1 MTSTG
6 KHDRGHRIGT
16 RPTKAE
22 IEVKVTEIFKLLIAG
37 VQRHDIRRYVAEKVK
52 WEVPERT
59 LDRYLSRATELIR
72 ASAAFDRNTELGRA
86 ISRLHD
92 LYSRSYRVQD
102 FKTCLT
108 IQRELNELLGLYA
121 PKRMEVTGADGSP
134 PSFIAIMPAPA
145 QDNETWSRQCRQER
159 EQLEHQRA
167 IASTPEACQQ
177 LHIDVAKRRVS

>member
-1 MTSTG
+1 MTNMG
-6 KHDRGHRIGT
+6 GHGGGHRTGY

-22 IEVKVTEIFKLLIAG
+22 IEVRVTEIFKLLMAG

-59 LDRYLSRATELIR
+59 LDRYVARATELIR

-108 IQRELNELLGLYA
+108 TQRELNELLGLYA
-121 PKRMEVTGADGSP
+121 PKRLEVTGADGGP
-134 PSFIAIMPAPA
+134 HSFIAIVPEPAP
-145 QDNETWSRQCRQER
+145 DHETWSRQCQE
-159 EQLEHQRA
+159 EQAQLEHQRA
-167 IASTPEACQQ
+167 LASTP
-177 LHIDVAKRRVS
+177 SGGP